1 MPTPPAPPPGGPPGA
16 QPGGSRPLR
25 RPCPR
30 VAGPPLPD
38 PAAVRLHAVPDC
50 APPYDDELPIL
61 NASAGQPASPGRPA
75 ASTWSPR
82 PAAGEQPA
90 AREQP
95 AGTAASQSAASQSA
109 ASQSAATGQ
118 PAAPPHPATGQG
130 QGQPAL
136 PGQFARVLVE
146 TLAGAR
152 PPRQLTSWTTERTRS
167 RIQRM
172 GPLLTAGQRPQLRR
186 VVARHPAVDV
196 IEMTVLL
203 SVGPQ
208 IKALAV
214 RLEHTAPRPASVGR
228 PIRPGRWLCTQVEAA

>member
-16 QPGGSRPLR
+16 QPGGSRPPR

-61 NASAGQPASPGRPA
+61 NASAGQPPSPGRPA
-75 ASTWSPR
+75 ASTGPPR

-90 AREQP
+90 AGEVP
-95 AGTAASQSAASQSA
+95 AGTAASR
-109 ASQSAATGQ
+109 SAATGQ
-118 PAAPPHPATGQG
+118 PAAPPHPATSQGQG
-130 QGQPAL
+130 QGQPPL

-146 TLAGAR
+146 TLAGTR
-152 PPRQLTSWTTERTRS
+152 PPRQLTSWTTERARS

-228 PIRPGRWLCTQVEAA
+228 PTRPGRWLCTQVEAA